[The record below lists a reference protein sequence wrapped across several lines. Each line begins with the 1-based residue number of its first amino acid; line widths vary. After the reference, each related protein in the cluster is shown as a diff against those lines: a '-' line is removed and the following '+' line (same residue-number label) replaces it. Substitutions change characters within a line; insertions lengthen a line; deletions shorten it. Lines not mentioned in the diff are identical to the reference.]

1 MHGVTKPVTIP
12 VKVTKDANGVSI
24 DGTFT
29 VQKEEFNMKYGKG
42 MINNDVKVTL
52 AIKAAK

>member
-1 MHGVTKPVTIP
+1 VTIP

-29 VQKEEFNMKYGKG
+29 VQKDAFNMNYGKG

-52 AIKAAK
+52 NVKASK